1 MNKKNTRLAKFGIVI
16 VLFILMWLYYNSHS
30 GVESFWEDGNH
41 ITALD
46 IGPQAFGTE
55 WDLRQW
61 RRGSTWSTRHAGTTD
76 CGFCDLGKDEWE
88 GAAEAMV
95 ASQRVLAGGGWTA
108 ADVPDVVGGGERERE
123 KLMIV
128 TQRDICGRCAKTR
141 KDGLAEANAKVLATE
156 ASLAEAKAR
165 TAPRPQ
171 RHQKGEQSVG
181 RGEV

>member
-61 RRGSTWSTRHAGTTD
+61 RRGSTWRTRHAGTTD

-95 ASQRVLAGGGWTA
+95 ASQRVRHVEGGMMPDGLGGW
-108 ADVPDVVGGGERERE
+108 GERERE

-141 KDGLAEANAKVLATE
+141 KDKMLA
-156 ASLAEAKAR
+156 AESRAKAGLR
-165 TAPRPQ
+165 DGVSSMPR
-171 RHQKGEQSVG
+171 G
-181 RGEV
+181 RVLLPRDKFD